1 MCERAAGL
9 ARTVGA
15 DLAGLPVVVD
25 AWGGSCELVVR
36 APSGRQV
43 RVLVPS
49 PDGPVEARL
58 GWEPWVEGLDD
69 AAVADLV
76 RSVP

>member
-1 MCERAAGL
+1 M
-9 ARTVGA
+9 
-15 DLAGLPVVVD
+15 
-25 AWGGSCELVVR
+25 SC
-36 APSGRQV
+36 SGRQV

-58 GWEPWVEGLDD
+58 GWEPWVEGLEEV
-69 AAVADLV
+69 AVADLV

>member
-1 MCERAAGL
+1 MVGPDAGRGVGVMPEGVRAM
-9 ARTVGA
+9 
-15 DLAGLPVVVD
+15 VD
-25 AWGGSCELVVR
+25 AWGGSCELVVL

>member
-1 MCERAAGL
+1 V
-9 ARTVGA
+9 VG
-15 DLAGLPVVVD
+15 
-25 AWGGSCELVVR
+25 AWGGWCGLVAR
-36 APSGRQV
+36 ARWGGRV

>member
-1 MCERAAGL
+1 M
-9 ARTVGA
+9 GA

-25 AWGGSCELVVR
+25 AWGGSCELVVLST
-36 APSGRQV
+36 SGRQV
-43 RVLVPS
+43 RVLMLS
-49 PDGPVEARL
+49 PNGPVEARL

-69 AAVADLV
+69 AAVAYLV